1 MGVSEWIQTQLRTH
15 QDTDETKS
23 KKGVHRDFMVRR
35 IVAESC
41 LDKISNGFQEMKLQI
56 QSKDILIVAV
66 ALARRSG
73 GLNGNIPTCISEDYK
88 PQDRR
93 GIIRFAELGE
103 QNLAYLF
110 AEAIVEIGAKNIT
123 NFSEVI
129 SLWEKWADE
138 GLQILYCDLFSKHF
152 NSSPMQF
159 FELLLKLQPNK

>member
-1 MGVSEWIQTQLRTH
+1 MGVSEWVQNELRTY
-15 QDTDETKS
+15 QDSDETKT

-35 IVAESC
+35 IIAESC

-56 QSKDILIVAV
+56 QSKDILVLAV
-66 ALARRSG
+66 SMARRSS
-73 GLNGNIPTCISEDYK
+73 GLEENRSTCINEEKKS
-88 PQDRR
+88 QDKR
-93 GIIRFAELGE
+93 GIIRFTELGE

-138 GLQILYCDLFSKHF
+138 GLQILYCDFFSKDF
-152 NSSPMQF
+152 NSSPRLF
-159 FELLLKLQPNK
+159 FERLLE